1 MDGITTLAPNLQFR
15 PSAVFPST
23 DSGEDSPPTIDLH
36 RDSPVKS
43 NGLAIL
49 PFALWLTHPVMRVIS
64 DEEPAHP

>member
-1 MDGITTLAPNLQFR
+1 MDGITTLAPNLQFS
-15 PSAVFPST
+15 PSTAFPST
-23 DSGEDSPPTIDLH
+23 DSSKDSLPTIDLH